1 MDKEK
6 DLKKA
11 QAEDTKEL
19 KDVRVVRAEDL
30 KNSELNKMESLQ
42 TPEGGISGVE
52 SEQIDRT
59 IDVTQPN
66 VVVGEEAEKLERD
79 IKEKK
84 KEKSD
89 KDFDDI
95 NKIGID
101 AELAK
106 KEAEKK
112 YLDKISNEAAE
123 MSLFLCEQSLKR
135 NAI

>member
-19 KDVRVVRAEDL
+19 KSVKIGRAEDL

-66 VVVGEEAEKLERD
+66 VVVGEEAEKLEKD

-84 KEKSD
+84 KEKLD
-89 KDFDDI
+89 KGFDDI

-106 KEAEKK
+106 KEAEK
-112 YLDKISNEAAE
+112 
-123 MSLFLCEQSLKR
+123 R
-135 NAI
+135 NI

>member
-66 VVVGEEAEKLERD
+66 VVVGEEAEKLENEM
-79 IKEKK
+79 KE
-84 KEKSD
+84 
-89 KDFDDI
+89 
-95 NKIGID
+95 
-101 AELAK
+101 
-106 KEAEKK
+106 
-112 YLDKISNEAAE
+112 
-123 MSLFLCEQSLKR
+123 
-135 NAI
+135 